1 MRHIFTC
8 FLTIIL
14 FITCFGVSFSQTTV
28 PGDTSGYTA
37 GAFRVTDGGAATYG
51 FPIVISPGTAGLQ
64 PGISFSYNSQGGNGL
79 MGLGWSMEGLS
90 SISRAAQTKAQ
101 DGQVKGISFTATDRF
116 ALDGERLVLTDPAYT
131 YGANG
136 VEYRT
141 EQNAIFRITSF
152 GTGTAPSYFRVE
164 NKAGLIMEYG
174 NSTDSKVLVNSTY
187 TLHWL
192 LNKITDRYGNYI
204 QFSYSQNP
212 VSGEYYPLEVKYTGN
227 INTGLLPYASIK
239 FDYES
244 RSDSVQRYLNG
255 FKIVNSTKRLK
266 AVKAYYGNTLYRSYT
281 FTYQY
286 SPANLSELV
295 SYKECGKNGS
305 CNTPTNFTWTN
316 IGTLNFSTVNISN
329 IQQGAAQNKIMH
341 TDINPDA
348 VQDILKV
355 MPGGNLEAY
364 VSNKSATALAFT
376 NTVINPPI
384 QVMSKIILCDPNGD
398 ARQDFLLY
406 DSITGANR
414 ICINTT
420 VTGNNQISNN
430 PTSSPIPPSLLA
442 NNKQIVAIDINND
455 GRTDF
460 LIYDPATGTNY
471 WLFSKSVGNAGISFE
486 PNGAL
491 NYFTNLLPVSVFSG
505 GNQPYLSD
513 MNGDGLTDV
522 FTYNPVN
529 GNTAIYQTLGG
540 TVVSFQ
546 QVAANIITPGQ
557 LTNIGSRLTLTDV
570 NGDELPDIL
579 YYVKATGVNS
589 WWINKGN
596 YSFQSQVPS
605 PGNLSTL
612 IRNGDE
618 LMQPD
623 FNQDGFAD
631 LLWTDKATGTNR
643 WFVNDGKLNFTQL
656 AGNLIVPADLA
667 GYEVEGIGNFT
678 SRSSFDI
685 FLFNNNLTPRTKIL
699 KGNTG
704 TNNLITKIV
713 GGNGETTEVTYDFL
727 TVDSLYTK
735 LDNSIYPQIDYQ
747 ATQMA
752 VKSYQTSNGI
762 GGVNKV
768 TYRYKGAKIDVNGRG
783 FRGFTEIEEKDET
796 TGITETRTY
805 LSDSISWKY
814 INAPLVSQVTRQ
826 ADGTVISRT
835 DVINSLKTYFG
846 GKCFLSFAA
855 KTSTK
860 NYEINGTLTDSSVVT
875 QEYDDYG
882 NVTATVTDYG
892 NGRRDSLVN
901 VIYNYPANWILGR
914 LALSRL
920 YRIEGT
926 QPVIIKASAF
936 QYDAA
941 TGSLTKEIT
950 EPDSSN
956 IVKVTKSYQRD
967 AYGNITR
974 DTLTAWNGSALEK
987 RITAS
992 TYDAEGRFPVSVTN
1006 PIGHTSTAIYDPIL
1020 GHKLSEKD
1028 PNNLTTQYLR
1038 DNMGRLIKTI
1048 NPDVTWTA
1056 LDYRKCGS
1064 VQVCPPNASHL
1075 IYQQSSNTPPV
1086 ITWYDLLNRVIR
1098 VQSTGFNG
1106 TAVYSDK
1113 YYNSRGLLVQETE
1126 PYYAGNS
1133 GNITYTNYDAIGRP
1147 IRVVRPGNRIDSI
1160 IYNGLTTTMVNA
1172 LGQRNTIIKD
1182 VKGNIVLSRDNMN
1195 NDLQYNYDAAG
1206 RLTKTTD
1213 PLGNTINWGYDIR
1226 NNVIKEDDPDRG
1238 ITNTVYNGFGELISS
1253 TRGGNTTTYSYD
1265 LLGRLKQRNEPEGS
1279 TKYYYDGQP
1288 RGLGILDSIISYT
1301 NTKETFARDTLGRVI
1316 THTKRIEGRNYTETY
1331 AYDNLGRLKTA
1342 TTPTGFSKTIMY
1354 NAYGYLYQVKN
1365 TNTGVVYYS
1374 ANIVNAKGQV
1384 EQVLNGNGTQ
1394 VNKTYDALT
1403 NFLTAINTKKGSNF
1417 LQNMQF
1423 GYDATGNLKQRK
1435 DLLQNKQEDFEL
1447 DALNRLTKAK
1457 VLGMDSVLMQYNSI
1471 GNVLS
1476 KSDVGAY
1483 TYGGP
1488 NNGPHRVVAVSGPNA
1503 SCVQSLLVNTLYNS
1517 FDKVREITKDSL
1529 RLTIQYDAQHQRNV
1543 QKLYDSSRLVRTK
1556 LYIFPDFEREI
1567 IPGDT
1572 ITNHFI
1578 QGPDGTVATYTTHSA
1593 AGRPAATIYYHRDH
1607 LGSAVMITSDTGAV
1621 IARYSFDAWGK
1632 RRNGNWGST
1641 LTDTAK
1647 LSVDRGFTGHE
1658 HYDIFELVDMNGR
1671 IYDPVLGRF
1680 TSADPIIQ
1688 DMTNLQAL
1696 NRYSYCVNNPL
1707 SYTDPSGYSFF
1718 SKIKKAIKNVVKS
1731 AVNWVKDNWK
1741 ILVTTAVAIV
1751 VGTLTAGTG
1760 YVAMALSGAASGF
1773 ASNVTS
1779 TLLAGGNL
1787 GDALKAGIK
1796 GAVIGGISAV
1806 LTYGVGQNTYD
1817 RLGNSHVTDG
1827 SNVFQKSIAHGVIQ
1841 GTSSVASGGSFISG
1855 FLSGAAST
1863 GSELGTNHITSYYGR
1878 LTAAA
1883 VVGGTT
1889 STLSGGNFANGAVNA
1904 AFVQMYNAEAETG
1917 RRAAKEY
1924 LGKFSYGTVGFV
1936 VSEGLSLVY
1945 PLVGNSFS
1953 ADIGAFYKAHESYLL
1968 LPATSQN
1975 IRNMMVLETN
1985 YWNNQTGIAGWLGR
1999 RLDADDRT
2007 FFLNKINNVNH
2018 AVVGVITFTITTLVK
2033 YVP

>member
-1 MRHIFTC
+1 MRYIFTR
-8 FLTIIL
+8 FLTVIL

-51 FPIVISPGTAGLQ
+51 FPIIISPGTAGLQ

-116 ALDGERLVLTDPAYT
+116 ALDGERLVLTDPANT

-141 EQNAIFRITSF
+141 EQNAIFRVTSF
-152 GTGTAPSYFRVE
+152 GAGTAPSYFRVE

-192 LNKITDRYGNYI
+192 LNRITDRYGNYI

-239 FDYES
+239 FEYES

-266 AVKAYYGNTLYRSYT
+266 AVKAYHGNTLYRSYT
-281 FTYQY
+281 FNYQY

-295 SYKECGKNGS
+295 SYTECGKNGS
-305 CNTPTNFTWTN
+305 CNTPTTFTWTN
-316 IGTLNFSTVNISN
+316 IGTLNFSTTNISN
-329 IQQGAAQNKIMH
+329 IQQGAAQNKIMN
-341 TDINPDA
+341 TDINTDA

-355 MPGGNLEAY
+355 VSGGNLEAY
-364 VSNKSATALAFT
+364 VSNKSTAATAF
-376 NTVINPPI
+376 NSTVINPPI
-384 QVMSKIILCDPNGD
+384 QVLSKMILCDPNGD

-406 DSITGANR
+406 DSVTGANR

-430 PTSSPIPPSLLA
+430 PTSSPIPPSLLT
-442 NNKQIVAIDINND
+442 NDKQIQAIDINHD

-491 NYFTNLLPVSVFSG
+491 NYFTNLLPPAVFSG

-513 MNGDGLTDV
+513 MNGDGLTDI
-522 FTYNPVN
+522 FNYNPVN
-529 GNTAIYQTLGG
+529 GSTIAGNTTIYQNMGG
-540 TVVSFQ
+540 VVTSFQ
-546 QVAANIITPGQ
+546 QVAANVITPSLLAVSG
-557 LTNIGSRLTLTDV
+557 GRLLLTDV
-570 NGDELPDIL
+570 NGDELPDIM
-579 YYVKATGVNS
+579 YYVKLTGANS

-596 YSFQSQVPS
+596 YSFQSEVATPA
-605 PGNLSTL
+605 NLSTL
-612 IRNGDE
+612 IKNGDE

-643 WFVNDGKLNFTQL
+643 WFVNDGKLNFKQL
-656 AGNLIVPADLA
+656 AGNLIVPADLI

-704 TNNLITKIV
+704 ANNLITKIV

-752 VKSYQTSNGI
+752 VKNYQGSNGI
-762 GGVNKV
+762 GGVNKMS
-768 TYRYKGAKIDVNGRG
+768 YRYKGAKIDVNGRG

-805 LSDSISWKY
+805 LSDSSSWKY
-814 INAPLVSQVTRQ
+814 INAPLVSQVIRQ

-835 DVINSLKTYFG
+835 DVINSLKSYFG

-860 NYEINGTLTDSSVVT
+860 NYEVNGTLTDSSVVT

-920 YRIEGT
+920 YRMEGT

-936 QYDAA
+936 EYDAV
-941 TGSLTKEIT
+941 TGSLIKEIT

-967 AYGNITR
+967 AYGNIIR

-992 TYDAEGRFPVSVTN
+992 TYDSEGRFPVSVTN
-1006 PIGHTSTAIYDPIL
+1006 PMGHTSTAIYDPIL

-1028 PNNLTTQYLR
+1028 PNNLTTQHVR
-1038 DNMGRLIKTI
+1038 DNMGRLVKTI
-1048 NPDVTWTA
+1048 NPDGTWTS

-1098 VQSTGFNG
+1098 VQATSFNG
-1106 TAVYSDK
+1106 TAVYTDK

-1126 PYYAGNS
+1126 PYYAGGS
-1133 GNITYTNYDAIGRP
+1133 GNSTYTYYDTIGRP
-1147 IRVVRPGNRIDSI
+1147 MRVVRPGNRIDSI
-1160 IYNGLTTTMVNA
+1160 IYNGLTTTMMNA
-1172 LGQRNTIIKD
+1172 LGQRNTIVKD

-1226 NNVIKEDDPDRG
+1226 NNVVKEDDPDRG

-1279 TKYYYDGQP
+1279 TRYYYDGQP
-1288 RGLGILDSIISYT
+1288 RGLGMLDSIVSYT
-1301 NTKETFARDTLGRVI
+1301 GTKETFVRDTLGRVN
-1316 THTKRIEGRNYTETY
+1316 THTKRIEGRNYAETY
-1331 AYDNLGRLKTA
+1331 TYDNLGRLKTA
-1342 TTPTGFSKTIMY
+1342 TTPTGFSKTSVY

-1384 EQVLNGNGTQ
+1384 EQVLYGNGTQ

-1403 NFLTAINTKKGSNF
+1403 NFLTAIYTKKGSNF
-1417 LQNMQF
+1417 LQNMLF
-1423 GYDATGNLKQRK
+1423 SYDATGNLKQRK

-1471 GNVLS
+1471 GNILS

-1488 NNGPHRVVAVSGPNA
+1488 NNGPHRVVAVSGPNT

-1529 RLTIQYDAQHQRNV
+1529 RLTVQYDAQHQRNV

-1556 LYIFPDFEREI
+1556 LYIFSDFEREI

-1572 ITNHFI
+1572 ITNHFVH
-1578 QGPDGTVATYTTHSA
+1578 GPDGTVATYTTHSA

-1632 RRNGNWGST
+1632 RRNANWGST

-1658 HYDIFELVDMNGR
+1658 HYDLFELVDMNGR

-1680 TSADPIIQ
+1680 TSADPFIQ
-1688 DMTNLQAL
+1688 DMMNLQAF
-1696 NRYSYCVNNPL
+1696 NRYSYCINNPL
-1707 SYTDPSGYSFF
+1707 SFTDPDGYLF
-1718 SKIKKAIKNVVKS
+1718 KKLWKGIKKVAKSVGKFVK
-1731 AVNWVKDNWK
+1731 KNWK
-1741 ILVTTAVAIV
+1741 PLVTIAVGAV
-1751 VGTLTAGTG
+1751 VGTLTAGAG
-1760 YVAMALSGAASGF
+1760 FGVMLSAAASGF

-1779 TLLAGGNL
+1779 TLLSGGNL

-1796 GAVIGGISAV
+1796 GAVISGISAGA
-1806 LTYGVGQNTYD
+1806 TFGVD
-1817 RLGNSHVTDG
+1817 RIFASSPIQRIISHG
-1827 SNVFQKSIAHGVIQ
+1827 LIQ
-1841 GTSSVASGGSFISG
+1841 GGVSDLQGGDFLHGFYSGAFSSATSGFSDKINFSTGRIAAAALVGGSV
-1855 FLSGAAST
+1855 
-1863 GSELGTNHITSYYGR
+1863 SEI
-1878 LTAAA
+1878 A
-1883 VVGGTT
+1883 
-1889 STLSGGNFANGAVNA
+1889 GGNFANGALTGAFTQLYSKEFKDDKLLKNVNYKYKD
-1904 AFVQMYNAEAETG
+1904 FEGINFFETNLFSG
-1917 RRAAKEY
+1917 GVTLPGLGVF
-1924 LGKFSYGTVGFV
+1924 LGKGSDYLMAQHEWGHYQQQQSFQNSYGKVWSYFMYYGNVGVPSLFNAIISTPKQH
-1936 VSEGLSLVY
+1936 SELGVEKDANRQSFHKRGDNYIPSPYY
-1945 PLVGNSFS
+1945 PLN
-1953 ADIGAFYKAHESYLL
+1953 
-1968 LPATSQN
+1968 
-1975 IRNMMVLETN
+1975 
-1985 YWNNQTGIAGWLGR
+1985 
-1999 RLDADDRT
+1999 
-2007 FFLNKINNVNH
+2007 
-2018 AVVGVITFTITTLVK
+2018 
-2033 YVP
+2033 